1 MKLSTL
7 ALSSMAAVASALTYS
22 LGVESSDGS
31 VSGLLTGYHEGAGFS
46 YFAVTGPGNELT
58 WKGNNLVED
67 VGNGITFAVMY
78 YEPYLAFGAISD
90 PAQLT
95 FENNVLVSNETFWGC
110 NNLNDPY
117 NYSQKL
123 KLIVFGDEKPND
135 SCVEVKITLVEN
147 SSSSSA
153 VSSTSAM
160 SSTSTVSSTS
170 AAASST
176 LATSTTMSS
185 STSMAMV
192 TSANGVVKN
201 SAGLVAL
208 AGVAAMLI

>member
-1 MKLSTL
+1 MKFSTL
-7 ALSSMAAVASALTYS
+7 ALSSMAAVASAQTYS
-22 LGVESSDGS
+22 LGAESADGS

-46 YFAVTGPGNELT
+46 YFVVTGPGNELT
-58 WKGNNLVED
+58 LKDNTLVQD

-78 YEPYLAFGAISD
+78 FEQFLAFGAISE

-95 FENNVLVSNETFWGC
+95 FENNVLASNETFWGC

-135 SCVEVKITLVEN
+135 TCVEVKIKLVEN

-153 VSSTSAM
+153 ASSSTSAE
-160 SSTSTVSSTS
+160 SSTS

-176 LATSTTMSS
+176 LATSTTLSS
-185 STSMAMV
+185 STVQMV
-192 TSANGVVKN
+192 TSADGAVKN
-201 SAGLVAL
+201 SAGLVAI
-208 AGVAAMLI
+208 AGVAAMLL